1 MGLALPDRTEREC
14 LVLRDG
20 ERAETDSQEWT
31 KRVPRNGVVAVA

>member
-20 ERAETDSQEWT
+20 ERAETDSQEWA